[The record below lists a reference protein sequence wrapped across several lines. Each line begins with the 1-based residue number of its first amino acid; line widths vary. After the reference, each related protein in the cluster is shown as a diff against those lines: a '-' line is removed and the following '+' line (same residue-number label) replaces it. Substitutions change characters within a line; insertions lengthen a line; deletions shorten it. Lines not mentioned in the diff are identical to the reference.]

1 MPPEIYD
8 ALMPGE
14 DVPKLKRRIGTAFS
28 IPEELINADK
38 VEFKNHMKLCSRRK
52 LCRKKFTLNQVANF
66 LNYILKISY
75 NQKKSIRL

>member
-38 VEFKNHMKLCSRRK
+38 VEF
-52 LCRKKFTLNQVANF
+52 
-66 LNYILKISY
+66 
-75 NQKKSIRL
+75 